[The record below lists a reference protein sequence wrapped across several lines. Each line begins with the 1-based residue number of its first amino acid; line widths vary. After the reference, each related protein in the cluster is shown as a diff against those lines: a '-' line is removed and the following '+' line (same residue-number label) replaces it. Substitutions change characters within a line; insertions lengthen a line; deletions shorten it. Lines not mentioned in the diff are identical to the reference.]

1 MNLFICL
8 VSDVLLI
15 IGKGEFSMKYTAL
28 QIQFQCVKCPAV
40 TMIGKHFEQFFI
52 PMQAM
57 QASKACRCKQTT
69 SEKCYKYLVQYIH
82 IQIVQI
88 VYINSTVADK

>member
-15 IGKGEFSMKYTAL
+15 IGKSEFSMKYTVL
-28 QIQFQCVKCPAV
+28 QVQFQSVKCPAV

-52 PMQAM
+52 PMQA
-57 QASKACRCKQTT
+57 SKACRCKQTS

-88 VYINSTVADK
+88 VYINYTVADK